1 MNNDQ
6 IAACVRITVRPEL
19 SDDLL
24 DLLNRMAEL
33 AARDEGTE
41 IWAVHR
47 GRKGSGE
54 FFLYELFRDG
64 PAFELHQR
72 NEALNTLGRQLTELA
87 DDLVVTS
94 GRLVGG
100 LRPLPMASGAGPRR
114 DLRPRRGHA
123 HATVRL
129 YVLLLPVGIAGSP
142 SHLYSFII

>member
-1 MNNDQ
+1 MNDQ
-6 IAACVRITVRPEL
+6 IAACVRIVVKPER
-19 SDDLL
+19 SDDML
-24 DLLNRMAEL
+24 DLLTRMAEL

-100 LRPLPMASGAGPRR
+100 LRPRAMASGTGPGG

-123 HATVRL
+123 HATVRPS
-129 YVLLLPVGIAGSP
+129 VVLLPVGIAGGP
-142 SHLYSFII
+142 GHLYSSII

>member
-1 MNNDQ
+1 MNHDQ
-6 IAACVRITVRPEL
+6 IAACVRIIVKPEL
-19 SDDLL
+19 SDDML

-72 NEALNTLGRQLTELA
+72 NEALNTLGRELTELA
-87 DDLVVTS
+87 DNLVVTS

-100 LRPLPMASGAGPRR
+100 LRPRADG
-114 DLRPRRGHA
+114 
-123 HATVRL
+123 V
-129 YVLLLPVGIAGSP
+129 LLPVGIAGGQGR
-142 SHLYSFII
+142 LYSSII

>member
-1 MNNDQ
+1 MSQDHQ
-6 IAACVRITVRPEL
+6 EIAACVRIVVRPDRSEEMVA
-19 SDDLL
+19 LL
-24 DLLNRMAEL
+24 TRMAEL
-33 AARDEGTE
+33 AAEDEGTE

-47 GRKGSGE
+47 GRKGTGE

-100 LRPLPMASGAGPRR
+100 LRPHTDGA
-114 DLRPRRGHA
+114 LRPGHGRVDRRRSYI
-123 HATVRL
+123 V
-129 YVLLLPVGIAGSP
+129 IS
-142 SHLYSFII
+142 SK

>member
-1 MNNDQ
+1 MNHDQ
-6 IAACVRITVRPEL
+6 IAACVRIIVKPEL
-19 SDDLL
+19 SDDML
-24 DLLNRMAEL
+24 DLLNRMAGL

-87 DDLVVTS
+87 DELVVTS

-100 LRPLPMASGAGPRR
+100 LRPRADGALRQGHGRVTADGP
-114 DLRPRRGHA
+114 
-123 HATVRL
+123 
-129 YVLLLPVGIAGSP
+129 I
-142 SHLYSFII
+142 

>member
-1 MNNDQ
+1 MNADHDE
-6 IAACVRITVRPEL
+6 IAACVRIVAKPGR
-19 SDDLL
+19 SDDVL
-24 DLLNRMAEL
+24 DLLTRMAEL

-47 GRKGSGE
+47 GRQGSGE
-54 FFLYELFRDG
+54 FFLYELFRDR

-100 LRPLPMASGAGPRR
+100 LHP
-114 DLRPRRGHA
+114 LRPAPGA
-123 HATVRL
+123 DSAEPT
-129 YVLLLPVGIAGSP
+129 
-142 SHLYSFII
+142 

>member
-1 MNNDQ
+1 MDQDHEQ
-6 IAACVRITVRPEL
+6 IAACVRIVVKPGL

-24 DLLNRMAEL
+24 DLLTRMAEL
-33 AARDEGTE
+33 AARDDGTG

-54 FFLYELFRDG
+54 FFVYELFRDR

-72 NEALNTLGRQLTELA
+72 NEALSTLGRQLADLA

-100 LRPLPMASGAGPRR
+100 LRPRADG
-114 DLRPRRGHA
+114 
-123 HATVRL
+123 V
-129 YVLLLPVGIAGSP
+129 LLPVGIAGGQG
-142 SHLYSFII
+142 HLYSSII

>member
-1 MNNDQ
+1 MNHDQ
-6 IAACVRITVRPEL
+6 IAACVRIIVQPEL

-72 NEALNTLGRQLTELA
+72 NEALNALGRQLTELA

-100 LRPLPMASGAGPRR
+100 LRPRADG
-114 DLRPRRGHA
+114 
-123 HATVRL
+123 V
-129 YVLLLPVGIAGSP
+129 LLPVGIAGSP
-142 SHLYSFII
+142 SRPI

>member
-1 MNNDQ
+1 
-6 IAACVRITVRPEL
+6 
-19 SDDLL
+19 
-24 DLLNRMAEL
+24 MAEL

-72 NEALNTLGRQLTELA
+72 NEALNTLGRQLAELA

-100 LRPLPMASGAGPRR
+100 LRPRADGIGHRSAPRPTAARACRLPACRRLPRLTAA
-114 DLRPRRGHA
+114 DMIAL
-123 HATVRL
+123 TVN
-129 YVLLLPVGIAGSP
+129 SP
-142 SHLYSFII
+142 I

>member
-1 MNNDQ
+1 MNQDHEQ
-6 IAACVRITVRPEL
+6 IAASVRITVKPEL
-19 SDDLL
+19 TDNML

-72 NEALNTLGRQLTELA
+72 NEALNALGRQLTELA
-87 DDLVVTS
+87 DELVVTS

-100 LRPLPMASGAGPRR
+100 LRPRTDGS
-114 DLRPRRGHA
+114 LRQ
-123 HATVRL
+123 
-129 YVLLLPVGIAGSP
+129 
-142 SHLYSFII
+142 

>member
-1 MNNDQ
+1 MNHDHDQMNQDHDQ
-6 IAACVRITVRPEL
+6 IAACVRIVVKPER
-19 SDDLL
+19 SDDML
-24 DLLNRMAEL
+24 DLLTRMAEL

-100 LRPLPMASGAGPRR
+100 LRPRAEGVGH
-114 DLRPRRGHA
+114 RP
-123 HATVRL
+123 VR
-129 YVLLLPVGIAGSP
+129 
-142 SHLYSFII
+142 